1 MSNLPTKILFLGA
14 SRFAL
19 PILETLAKSDFKPAA
34 VLTAPDK
41 SSGRGL
47 KPSESLIKKEAES
60 LGIPVFQPNSLAEIE
75 KTAKEINPDLL
86 VLAAYG
92 KILPQ
97 NILDLPKFGCLNVH
111 PSLLPKYRGASPI
124 QYSILNGDK
133 EAGVTVMKMASKVD
147 AGPILAQ
154 EKFILDRLD
163 YTAPE
168 LAEILSGIGAD
179 LLLKV
184 IPFWINGKIK
194 LQEQDDS
201 KATFAKI
208 LKKEDGLID
217 WNDSAAQIERKI
229 RAFVPWPGTFSRL
242 EGKIIKIISAKAID
256 EDTANK
262 TGEIYL
268 NDKEN
273 LCIKTR
279 KGSLIIKTLQPQ
291 NGKAMDAQSY
301 LRGNKQ
307 AIGKILE

>member
-47 KPSESLIKKEAES
+47 KPSESLIKKEA
-60 LGIPVFQPNSLAEIE
+60 GKCDPLALREEIE

-208 LKKEDGLID
+208 LKTEDGLID

-242 EGKIIKIISAKAID
+242 EG
-256 EDTANK
+256 
-262 TGEIYL
+262 
-268 NDKEN
+268 
-273 LCIKTR
+273 
-279 KGSLIIKTLQPQ
+279 
-291 NGKAMDAQSY
+291 
-301 LRGNKQ
+301 
-307 AIGKILE
+307 